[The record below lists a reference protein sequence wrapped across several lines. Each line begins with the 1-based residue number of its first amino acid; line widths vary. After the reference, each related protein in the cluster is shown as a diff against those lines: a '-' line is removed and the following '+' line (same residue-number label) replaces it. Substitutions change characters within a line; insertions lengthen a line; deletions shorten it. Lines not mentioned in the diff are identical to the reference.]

1 MKKLILPLLLLFT
14 GFNHA
19 RSQIYEI
26 VNQIPSLLSPAL
38 SGSGSYKGSLE
49 AGWSKTLGNKN
60 ADFLEISTSQGY
72 QYNSWFYMGAGMGAD
87 ILFAHQ
93 NDDWGE
99 SWTPDY
105 PSFAAHSSTK
115 TAVMLPIFTDF
126 KATFGAPDK
135 VGFYIDLRIGC
146 SFLLSDKYIE
156 IGDGYLT
163 NREYF
168 YLRPSLGFR
177 IPTSTNHPKQA
188 IDVGVSYKLLTSNYW
203 NSYSRSTTLNSLGV
217 TVAYEW

>member
-1 MKKLILPLLLLFT
+1 
-14 GFNHA
+14 
-19 RSQIYEI
+19 
-26 VNQIPSLLSPAL
+26 
-38 SGSGSYKGSLE
+38 
-49 AGWSKTLGNKN
+49 
-60 ADFLEISTSQGY
+60 
-72 QYNSWFYMGAGMGAD
+72 
-87 ILFAHQ
+87 
-93 NDDWGE
+93 
-99 SWTPDY
+99 
-105 PSFAAHSSTK
+105 
-115 TAVMLPIFTDF
+115 MLPIFTDF

-156 IGDGYLT
+156 IGEGYLT